1 VIGAVVI
8 DPPLL
13 ASDPQVIPQYGGSLT
28 ETDAAAAGLPNRAWV
43 PADVDAEAMG
53 AATAPAMIKPAT
65 PVSIFFMTTPL

>member
-1 VIGAVVI
+1 MIPQDGG
-8 DPPLL
+8 LL
-13 ASDPQVIPQYGGSLT
+13 A
-28 ETDAAAAGLPNRAWV
+28 ETDAAAAGPPNRAWV